1 MKNKVK
7 VPSWKNKTKF
17 EKFLTIMGGI
27 LSLFV
32 ITFCFL
38 DLFEVVKYADLIS
51 EGLLILL
58 FIVDILIYKDYDKS
72 ITKISIVCGLL
83 ICACFILNIILKF
96 S

>member
-32 ITFCFL
+32 ITFCLFSFCSDRSALFL
-38 DLFEVVKYADLIS
+38 IRRRNMKIKIAIKVVKK
-51 EGLLILL
+51 E
-58 FIVDILIYKDYDKS
+58 
-72 ITKISIVCGLL
+72 
-83 ICACFILNIILKF
+83 
-96 S
+96 